1 MAIGIY
7 GSKKMADI
15 TSNDV
20 DILYAYSPDRESIG
34 DVVFQPM
41 YNSVTDADLLKMLG
55 ADGMY
60 KLRLPADKF
69 NKLGFYSI
77 VIKPKTIQLTIIDCS
92 YVVSSDDNTIK
103 LSKKGLV
110 IPSALFASNS
120 IVGYQV
126 EYIDSNGN
134 KIPNLHR
141 IITSADLVSP
151 ASNSSVINQGA
162 TSYQLDSNGQN
173 LFLTLTPDE
182 PSLINSSGAV
192 NIGAKGQTILVSN
205 TYLNPTCL
213 EIEMSDTTLQTLA
226 IGIFGNST
234 RDLGSSTLNFYDSQ
248 NRIYKS
254 FNLYTAKLSNGVAST
269 DIREQK
275 TIIDPNITFAQ
286 VTQGLST

>member
-134 KIPNLHR
+134 KIPNLSR
-141 IITSADLVSP
+141 IVTSADLVSP
-151 ASNSSVINQGA
+151 STSSNAIANGS
-162 TSYQLDSNGQN
+162 TTYQIDNSGSM

-182 PSLINSSGAV
+182 PSLISGGQI
-192 NIGAKGQTILVSN
+192 NLGAKGQNILMSSTFFDSVSLDIN
-205 TYLNPTCL
+205 LT
-213 EIEMSDTTLQTLA
+213 DTTLETLG

-234 RDLGSSTLNFYDSQ
+234 RDLGSSVLSFYDSQ
-248 NRIYKS
+248 NRIFKQ
-254 FNLYTAKLSNGVAST
+254 FNLYTSKNSLNNSNI
-269 DIREQK
+269 DIREQR
-275 TIIDPNITFAQ
+275 TITNLNENFAQ
-286 VTQGLST
+286 ITQGLST